1 MKWATDIKVST
12 KKHTKWTQDKLQFL
26 AKESLLISF
35 TQTESL
41 IYTFGLK
48 FSVYPLK
55 LNILLCC
62 LIYQILNIKEGIQFY
77 KKESASSSD

>member
-48 FSVYPLK
+48 FSVYPHK

-62 LIYQILNIKEGIQFY
+62 LITKMLNNEFHIILQEREPSG
-77 KKESASSSD
+77 